1 MTNLQILFET
11 RAPLPLSIG
20 YVIFGALI
28 EDLSKCPDA
37 DSILEGVCPEY
48 IEMNDDWDVE
58 LKQLSV
64 LSCPPPHYATPYYPP
79 EYVDGHVWDASCSVF
94 ALCAIFYEMLTDE
107 LPYIGAMP
115 EDMSEV
121 GLWSAYITKKRH
133 EGQLDLSSVPPELH
147 KILAKGL
154 QLQRK
159 YRYRSLKTLFK
170 DYAKLFGK
178 DVISEK
184 CNKL

>member
-11 RAPLPLSIG
+11 QAPLPPFIG
-20 YVIFGALI
+20 YVIFGALT
-28 EDLSKCPDA
+28 EEFSQCPEA

-64 LSCPPPHYATPYYPP
+64 LSFPPPHTAEPYYPP
-79 EYVDGHVWDASCSVF
+79 EYINGHVWDAPCSVF
-94 ALCAIFYEMLTDE
+94 ALCAILYEILTDE

-115 EDMSEV
+115 EDMLEPGQWAEYMS
-121 GLWSAYITKKRH
+121 TKRQ
-133 EGQLDLSSVPPELH
+133 EGHLDLTSIPPALH
-147 KILAKGL
+147 GLMTKGL

-170 DYAKLFGK
+170 DFAKLSYEDFVGN
-178 DVISEK
+178 DDMY
-184 CNKL
+184 